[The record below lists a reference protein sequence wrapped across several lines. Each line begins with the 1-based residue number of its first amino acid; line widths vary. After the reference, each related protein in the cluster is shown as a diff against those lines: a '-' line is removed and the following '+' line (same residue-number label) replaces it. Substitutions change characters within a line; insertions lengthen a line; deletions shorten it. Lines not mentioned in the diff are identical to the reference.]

1 MENMIETS
9 FSSFFLISEMS
20 GFNQCFE
27 ILGADQKDRVSGN
40 VIGEKMREVFIWSRL
55 EDFIKCGSSTE

>member
-40 VIGEKMREVFIWSRL
+40 VIGEKMREVFI
-55 EDFIKCGSSTE
+55 